1 MNTTTLTPTLKLY
14 RPWPLRLLDRV
25 RVVWEHWRDER
36 LARQAVESALEL
48 PEETLRDMGA
58 PLWLQAQ
65 AQARRESARLDREL
79 MRVRDAL
86 GPHGYY

>member
-14 RPWPLRLLDRV
+14 RPWPLRLLDSVLRA
-25 RVVWEHWRDER
+25 WELWRDER
-36 LARQAVESALEL
+36 LARQAVEAALEL

-65 AQARRESARLDREL
+65 ARAKREAVLFDHEL
-79 MRVRDAL
+79 LRVRAQF
-86 GPHGYY
+86 GSRGYY